1 VKTVA
6 TQRVV
11 GADRLPWP
19 SVVLTPAGDEMSQFS
34 MTAWRRLLL
43 ANEIRGIS
51 ETKIAKLNKTGG
63 ISFATPPSVQKM
75 IARATGLLRANKFDQ
90 SVLQIIAAERR
101 LIRERRKFHAALA
114 ARESP
119 VPANETAA

>member
-1 VKTVA
+1 MRTVGGSSGRSA
-6 TQRVV
+6 AAAGIVQ
-11 GADRLPWP
+11 
-19 SVVLTPAGDEMSQFS
+19 TPAGDEISQFS

-63 ISFATPPSVQKM
+63 ISFATPQSVQRM
-75 IARATGLLRANKFDQ
+75 ISKAAALMKANRLDQ
-90 SVLQIIAAERR
+90 CQLQTIAAERR
-101 LIRERRKFHAALA
+101 LIKERRKFHAALA

-119 VPANETAA
+119 APANEAVA